1 MAPSERAGTDPVG
14 LGGRKSKE
22 GSVLFAN
29 IYTYKDNLGEE
40 SQKRVVKLFTSW
52 APPAGVEFKAHY
64 LFADGSGGVVIME
77 VSTPA
82 AGFEGC
88 TAWTPFMNQRIV
100 PLVDITEGVS
110 ISMKVSAWRDSVR

>member
-1 MAPSERAGTDPVG
+1 
-14 LGGRKSKE
+14 
-22 GSVLFAN
+22 VLFAN
-29 IYTYKDNLGEE
+29 IYTYKENLSEE
-40 SQKRVVKLFTSW
+40 SAKRITNLFTNW

-64 LFADGSGGVVIME
+64 AFADGSGGLVINE

-88 TAWTPFMNQRIV
+88 TAWYPFMNQRIV
-100 PLVDITEGVS
+100 PLVDITESVS